1 MLFLESKI
9 IGNIRR
15 LDELKKIN
23 TKVLDNV
30 EYIKCG
36 YKGYGEIPKSG
47 WKDYDIRTYLTEID
61 EHYWF
66 RLKLHTPKVED
77 NQVVMFKLHT
87 SRENEWSADNP
98 QGLIYIN
105 GKMQQAV
112 DTNHTMVLL
121 DADSDVEVVCY
132 YYTGMKNVRS
142 CFMPHLFVIDK
153 TIEELYF
160 DTIVLFESAKL
171 LQNDE
176 NKTAILKHLEI
187 ALNMIRFNNV
197 YSQEFYDGIASAK
210 KYLAKEIYDKEND
223 NCDVTVS
230 CIGHTHIDIAWL
242 WTIEQ
247 TVEKAQRS
255 FSTVLNL
262 MRQYPEYK
270 FMSSQAILYEM
281 VKEYA
286 PDLYAE
292 IKERVAEG
300 RWEVDGAM
308 WLECDCNL
316 SSGESIIRQILY
328 GKRFFKNEFG
338 KESKTL
344 WLPDTFGYSAA
355 MPQILKKCGVDNFV
369 TSKISWNDTNTIPH
383 DTFLWQGID
392 GTEIFT
398 NFMSAQRYKGY
409 DFSERITTY
418 VPQITPEYVL
428 GSWARYQE
436 KAYNNRTFLTYGF
449 GDGGGGPT
457 MEMLEYQRR
466 LEKGVPGIPK
476 TKITTSEE
484 HLKTVKENFYRNC
497 EIIGRIPKWNG
508 ELYLEF
514 HRGTYTSIAKNK
526 RYNRYSEFAIA
537 KTEFLSSMSTLLL
550 ASKYPQK
557 KIEDIWKLI
566 LLNQFH
572 DILPGSSIKEVYE
585 DSERQYE
592 QILSDCRSIINDN
605 VAVLAKNINTNGGLL
620 VINST
625 YATGEFAIN
634 CEGKTIEI
642 DEVPSFGWKV
652 IKPEDIVESAVK
664 VSDKIIENPFYKVK
678 LNDDGTINSI
688 LDKANGRDIVKPGA
702 KFNEI
707 KIFEDYPRDYD
718 NWEINEYY
726 KSKSWEFGKLVS
738 MTSVF
743 DGTRAGIKIV
753 RKYLKST
760 FEQTIWLYSKLQRI
774 DFETEIDWHEHHQ
787 LVKAYFPINIL
798 ANKARYDI
806 QFGNVERTTH
816 QNTSWDEAKF
826 EVCAH
831 KWADISDGGYGVSL
845 LNDCKYGHSCIESE
859 LSLTFL
865 KSGTYPNKEA
875 DQGKHVFKYAILP
888 HIGDFKTSTVQEA
901 YKFNQ
906 NLDTIKVDQNEGM
919 LPENYS
925 FISCDSENVVIET
938 IKRSEES
945 EGTIVRLFD
954 AHNTTRDITLN
965 FAQKINKAFI
975 CDMLENEIEELP
987 VAHNEIKVRVKNY
1000 EIVTLKIV

>member
-1 MLFLESKI
+1 MKYRI
-9 IGNIRR
+9 IYLI
-15 LDELKKIN
+15 LMFVY
-23 TKVLDNV
+23 VL
-30 EYIKCG
+30 CG
-36 YKGYGEIPKSG
+36 CS
-47 WKDYDIRTYLTEID
+47 
-61 EHYWF
+61 
-66 RLKLHTPKVED
+66 
-77 NQVVMFKLHT
+77 
-87 SRENEWSADNP
+87 
-98 QGLIYIN
+98 
-105 GKMQQAV
+105 
-112 DTNHTMVLL
+112 
-121 DADSDVEVVCY
+121 
-132 YYTGMKNVRS
+132 TGMKNVRS

-210 KYLAKEIYDKEND
+210 KYLAEEIYDKEND

-242 WTIEQ
+242 WTIAQ

-270 FMSSQAILYEM
+270 FMSSQAILYGM

-328 GKRFFKNEFG
+328 GKRFFKDEFG

-436 KAYNNRTFLTYGF
+436 KAYNNRTLLTYGF

-497 EIIGRIPKWNG
+497 EIIGRISFKAWP
-508 ELYLEF
+508 
-514 HRGTYTSIAKNK
+514 RIACSAEN
-526 RYNRYSEFAIA
+526 
-537 KTEFLSSMSTLLL
+537 
-550 ASKYPQK
+550 
-557 KIEDIWKLI
+557 I
-566 LLNQFH
+566 LLSH
-572 DILPGSSIKEVYE
+572 EGVSIFLINSQAIKTCPTNGIPHKSCVIPLKSCRRRESRLCVCV
-585 DSERQYE
+585 R
-592 QILSDCRSIINDN
+592 ILSI
-605 VAVLAKNINTNGGLL
+605 
-620 VINST
+620 
-625 YATGEFAIN
+625 
-634 CEGKTIEI
+634 
-642 DEVPSFGWKV
+642 
-652 IKPEDIVESAVK
+652 
-664 VSDKIIENPFYKVK
+664 
-678 LNDDGTINSI
+678 
-688 LDKANGRDIVKPGA
+688 RDV
-702 KFNEI
+702 
-707 KIFEDYPRDYD
+707 
-718 NWEINEYY
+718 
-726 KSKSWEFGKLVS
+726 
-738 MTSVF
+738 
-743 DGTRAGIKIV
+743 
-753 RKYLKST
+753 
-760 FEQTIWLYSKLQRI
+760 
-774 DFETEIDWHEHHQ
+774 
-787 LVKAYFPINIL
+787 
-798 ANKARYDI
+798 
-806 QFGNVERTTH
+806 
-816 QNTSWDEAKF
+816 
-826 EVCAH
+826 
-831 KWADISDGGYGVSL
+831 
-845 LNDCKYGHSCIESE
+845 
-859 LSLTFL
+859 
-865 KSGTYPNKEA
+865 
-875 DQGKHVFKYAILP
+875 
-888 HIGDFKTSTVQEA
+888 
-901 YKFNQ
+901 
-906 NLDTIKVDQNEGM
+906 
-919 LPENYS
+919 
-925 FISCDSENVVIET
+925 VVI
-938 IKRSEES
+938 IRISA
-945 EGTIVRLFD
+945 IVLI
-954 AHNTTRDITLN
+954 A
-965 FAQKINKAFI
+965 
-975 CDMLENEIEELP
+975 C
-987 VAHNEIKVRVKNY
+987 
-1000 EIVTLKIV
+1000 